1 MGHLGQLLALLFS
14 STDGASRIAQGEDD
28 QDVKVIRDAQERLDR
43 QTRFASTPSGSSY
56 GITVNSL
63 FDSASVTPRASSARI
78 VSE

>member
-1 MGHLGQLLALLFS
+1 MGHLGQLPALLFS

-63 FDSASVTPRASSARI
+63 FDLASVTPWASIARI